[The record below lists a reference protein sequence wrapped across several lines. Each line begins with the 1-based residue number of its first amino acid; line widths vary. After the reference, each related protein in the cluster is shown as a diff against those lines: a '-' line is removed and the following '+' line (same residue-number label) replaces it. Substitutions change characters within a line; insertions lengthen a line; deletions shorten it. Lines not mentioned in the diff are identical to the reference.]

1 MKLNFAF
8 QGLGILAVYAI
19 TMGSSSAAD
28 LSFNRD
34 VRPILSDKCFAC
46 HGFDPKA
53 RKADRRI
60 DTQEGAAAE
69 IDGVRAIVAGD
80 LKKSD
85 AWQRII
91 SADADEVMPPPK
103 SHKTMT

>member
-8 QGLGILAVYAI
+8 QGVRVFVALAVTSGGRA
-19 TMGSSSAAD
+19 AAD

-53 RKADRRI
+53 RKADRRL
-60 DTQEGAAAE
+60 DPPEGATAE
-69 IDGVRAIVAGD
+69 IDGVRAIVPGD
-80 LKKSD
+80 LKNSEAWARITSD
-85 AWQRII
+85 
-91 SADADEVMPPPK
+91 DADDVMP
-103 SHKTMT
+103 